1 MQADRPERHAEVDGP
16 RDVGE
21 GVPGRR
27 RHVEVHRLLGPPVAE
42 RAVLLALTRVDGE
55 PVKKLEVILFAR
67 AWTTRDKKLHEV
79 SMARDALPYPKW
91 SLCV

>member
-55 PVKKLEVILFAR
+55 PIWK
-67 AWTTRDKKLHEV
+67 
-79 SMARDALPYPKW
+79 
-91 SLCV
+91 